1 MVTVFLPGAV
11 ETEEEVRE
19 VRMAVVEDREAKDV
33 DPALHQDVIQLQ
45 QRELLY
51 ARRDTS
57 SVGLTFCCVY
67 ILNSTF
73 VQHSLRYIFPFG
85 GCGGRV
91 NTDL

>member
-57 SVGLTFCCVY
+57 SACTY
-67 ILNSTF
+67 
-73 VQHSLRYIFPFG
+73 
-85 GCGGRV
+85 
-91 NTDL
+91 